1 MAQYTYLNNSD
12 SDEAK
17 VQKINSNLNEIK
29 MFEARLTK
37 GLIELPNNNSGG
49 GSTSEGVWGSI
60 TGDIND
66 QSDWADLVYLQTQL
80 ATRVLK
86 TNTIPDS
93 NINALPF

>member
-1 MAQYTYLNNSD
+1 MTQYTYLNNSD

-37 GLIELPNNNSGG
+37 GLIELPSTSSG
-49 GSTSEGVWGSI
+49 GSTSEAVWGSI
-60 TGDIND
+60 TGDINE
-66 QSDWADLVYLQTQL
+66 QSGWASLVYLQTQL

-86 TNTIPDS
+86 TNIIPDS
-93 NINALPF
+93 DINALPF